1 MGHSHRNL
9 ASYFQIDLSKKD
21 SLLWKKKKKNVC
33 SLEALLVELLNSQL
47 SLERRLHA

>member
-21 SLLWKKKKKNVC
+21 SLLWEKKKKEC
-33 SLEALLVELLNSQL
+33 LLSGGPVG
-47 SLERRLHA
+47 